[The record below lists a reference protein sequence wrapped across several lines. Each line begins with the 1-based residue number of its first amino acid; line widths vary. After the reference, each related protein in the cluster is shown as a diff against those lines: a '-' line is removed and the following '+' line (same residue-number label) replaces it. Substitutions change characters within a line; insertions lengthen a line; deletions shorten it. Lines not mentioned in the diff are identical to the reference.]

1 LNKWLSLGLI
11 LAVATAG
18 ILVILFGI
26 GVANYESFNDYWLFQ
41 AHPQYG
47 ISGQTYYPNLV
58 PGLITIGI
66 GATLLMVSLIALYM
80 YHKVHKNDDKRYRV
94 DTAN

>member
-1 LNKWLSLGLI
+1 MI
-11 LAVATAG
+11 LALGTVG

-26 GVANYESFNDYWLFQ
+26 GVARYGSFNDYWYFQ
-41 AHPQYG
+41 ANPQYH

-58 PGLITIGI
+58 PGLITIGM
-66 GATLLMVSLIALYM
+66 GAVILLVSLVALYK

-94 DTAN
+94 DSVNQQVV